1 MAVSFEINAE
11 LRADRGT
18 NASRRLRRQGRV
30 PAILY
35 GGEGEPEALS
45 LEHREILRH
54 LDKEAFYSQVLQV
67 NIGSRRERAVM
78 RGLQRH
84 HYKPAV
90 LHIDLQRVSED
101 EKVRVHVPLHFINQE
116 NAVAVKQQGGTISH
130 QRIEVEIT
138 CLPKDLPEFIE
149 VDLKNLAM
157 GDSVYLSQIK
167 LPEGV
172 EIPELIQGPE
182 YDVAVVNVHSLK
194 GGSTEADSEEESEDS
209 V

>member
-11 LRADRGT
+11 SRADFGT

-30 PAILY
+30 PAVLY
-35 GGEGEPEALS
+35 GGNGEPEALS
-45 LEHREILRH
+45 LESREILRH
-54 LDKEAFYSQVLQV
+54 LDKEAFYSQILQV
-67 NIGSRRERAVM
+67 NIGSRKERAVL

-84 HYKPAV
+84 HYKPLV
-90 LHIDLQRVSED
+90 LHMDLQRVSED

-116 NAVAVKQQGGTISH
+116 NAVGVKQQGGTISH

-157 GDSVYLSQIK
+157 GENIYLSGIK
-167 LPEGV
+167 LPDGV
-172 EIPELIQGPE
+172 EIPELTQGPE
-182 YDVAVVNVHSLK
+182 YDVAVVSIHSLK
-194 GGSTEADSEEESEDS
+194 GGSTAADSEEESDS
-209 V
+209 GV

>member
-11 LRADRGT
+11 SRADRGT
-18 NASRRLRRQGRV
+18 NASRRLRRQGRI
-30 PAILY
+30 PAVLY
-35 GGEGEPEALS
+35 GGDGEPEALS
-45 LEHREILRH
+45 LEHREVLRH

-67 NIGSRRERAVM
+67 NIGSRKERAVL

-90 LHIDLQRVSED
+90 LHMDLQRITED
-101 EKVRVHVPLHFINQE
+101 ENVRVHIPLHFINQE
-116 NAVAVKQQGGTISH
+116 TAVGVKQQGGTVSH

-149 VDLKNLAM
+149 VDLKDLSIGENI
-157 GDSVYLSQIK
+157 YLSGLK

-172 EIPELIQGPE
+172 EIPELTQGPE
-182 YDVAVVNVHSLK
+182 YDVAVVSIHSLK
-194 GGSTEADSEEESEDS
+194 GGSTADSEEEPEAS